1 MKQKKTKVHFYIFC
15 TKSGHSSHLPVNSN
29 KEATKPYYY
38 LLKDSIRS
46 RLRVSTEVKPDSLTM
61 PLFSS
66 LPVFGFIHQNTA
78 HVIDAATQTVFI
90 FPISNLASS
99 GQSVN
104 ASSLFVGT
112 VNFNQYFVCA
122 SASFQGKTTVFII
135 VLGGILALL
144 AFATISLIGHQRSNG
159 SSYRLNMTGSSS
171 DSSSSANSRS
181 VSDTNKRRL
190 KMMITEMGPSFKS
203 RPCFN
208 PVNYKVKTKKKKIK
222 KKILKSNPEPR
233 FKNKLKNNF

>member
-1 MKQKKTKVHFYIFC
+1 M
-15 TKSGHSSHLPVNSN
+15 
-29 KEATKPYYY
+29 
-38 LLKDSIRS
+38 KDSIRS
-46 RLRVSTEVKPDSLTM
+46 RLRVSTENKPDNLTM

-78 HVIDAATQTVFI
+78 HIIDASTQTVFI
-90 FPISNLASS
+90 FPISNLVNDS
-99 GQSVN
+99 QSVN
-104 ASSLFVGT
+104 ASSLFVET
-112 VNFNQYFVCA
+112 VTFDQYFVCA
-122 SASFQGKTTVFII
+122 SASSQGKTTALILL
-135 VLGGILALL
+135 LGGILALL

-159 SSYRLNMTGSSS
+159 SSYKLNMAGSSS

-190 KMMITEMGPSFKS
+190 KMMIAEMGPSFKS

-208 PVNYKVKTKKKKIK
+208 PVNYKVKAKKKKIK

-233 FKNKLKNNF
+233 FKNKLKK